1 MNVALLVKPPPL
13 LTAHLCGFN
22 GCSFEPRGLCAY
34 SDLPKVIVVNYLVNF
49 LDFWVCGFKGR
60 SFAEPRVCRLFRH
73 VRSLDPVRLFG
84 GGV

>member
-1 MNVALLVKPPPL
+1 MLPFWLNPPPL